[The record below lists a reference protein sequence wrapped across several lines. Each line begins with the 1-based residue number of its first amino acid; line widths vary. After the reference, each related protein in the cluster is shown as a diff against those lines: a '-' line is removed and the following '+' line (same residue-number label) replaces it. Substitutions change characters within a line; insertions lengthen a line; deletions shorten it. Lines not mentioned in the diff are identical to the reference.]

1 MINLSRIATNSI
13 TGVPIL
19 TFKDFLT
26 LMFYHVE
33 GQRFEFLPVHDEII
47 DNLCNYFV
55 DEDTKN
61 LAINIPPRCGKSTLA
76 SYYVAY
82 GLTYIPDSQ
91 WIYTSYSTKI
101 SNHKGVYEVLRILKN
116 EEYIKL
122 FGEINFIKETASELI
137 TEYHGKVLA
146 VSTGTAITGL
156 GAGRYRDGFSGAI
169 IIDDPIKPEDS
180 FSEIMR
186 ENNIRY
192 YRNTLK
198 SRIDK
203 ANTPIICIM
212 QRIHPDDLCGY
223 FQQEESD
230 SWHFI
235 KQPMLVDE
243 KSIWEEKMSTQR
255 LLHER
260 DTNAFTFY
268 SQYQQEPIIDGGE
281 VINVHWFRYYDTVG
295 NMTFKQ
301 LFFVI
306 DTALETKT
314 SADYTVILYVGITQD
329 NDIYILDMVRGR
341 FSFPELKRK
350 VVGLY
355 NISDASAVYVE
366 AKQNG
371 IPLKQELIEERI
383 PVIGLTPTKDKYT
396 RLMQEIDVIACGY
409 VFLPNNASWVSTFLD
424 EMQCFRSDM
433 SHTHDDIVDALVYG
447 INIAR
452 MRFRL
457 R

>member
-1 MINLSRIATNSI
+1 MKELLTNSI

-19 TFKDFLT
+19 SFKDFLT

-33 GQRFEFLPVHDEII
+33 GHEFEYLPVHDDII
-47 DNLCNYFV
+47 SRLCTYFV
-55 DEDTKN
+55 EPEAKN

-101 SNHKGVYEVLRILKN
+101 SNHKGIYEVLRILKN
-116 EEYIKL
+116 DEYINL
-122 FGEINFIKETASELI
+122 FGPMKFVKETASEVI
-137 TEYHGKVLA
+137 TEYHGKILA

-180 FSEIMR
+180 FSEVMR

-212 QRIHPDDLCGY
+212 QRIHPNDLCGY
-223 FQQEESD
+223 FKEEELD
-230 SWHFI
+230 SWDFI
-235 KQPMLVDE
+235 KQPMLVDD
-243 KSIWEEKMSTQR
+243 KSIWESKLSTKR

-281 VINVHWFRYYDTVG
+281 VINISWFKYFDTIQEVSFR
-295 NMTFKQ
+295 N
-301 LFFVI
+301 LYFVI

-314 SADYTVILYVGITQD
+314 SSDYTVILYIGITHD

-341 FSFPELKRK
+341 FIFPELKRK
-350 VVGLY
+350 VTELY
-355 NISDASAVYVE
+355 NMSSASTVYVE

-383 PVIGLTPTKDKYT
+383 PVVGMNPTRDKYT
-396 RLMQEIDVIACGY
+396 RLMQEIDIIACGY
-409 VFLPNNASWVSTFLD
+409 VYLPRGAQWVPTFLD
-424 EMQCFRSDM
+424 EMQCFRADM
-433 SHTHDDIVDALVYG
+433 SHAHDDIVDALVYG
-447 INIAR
+447 VNIAR
-452 MRFRL
+452 MRFKL